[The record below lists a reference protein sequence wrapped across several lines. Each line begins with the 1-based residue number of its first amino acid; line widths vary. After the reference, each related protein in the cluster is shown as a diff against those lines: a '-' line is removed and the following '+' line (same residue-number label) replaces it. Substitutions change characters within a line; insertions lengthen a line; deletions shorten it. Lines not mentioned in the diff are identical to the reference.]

1 MTAAPERQNL
11 MMIPGLLCDA
21 RLWAHQ
27 SEHLS
32 DIADCSVADITGAES
47 VDALADRV
55 LAAAPERFALAGLSM
70 GGYVAHAIMRRAP
83 GRVTRL
89 ALIDTSA
96 RADTED
102 QLVRRKQLIDITRFG
117 KFKGVT
123 DRLLPILVHADRLV
137 EEKLT
142 DDIKKMAQNI
152 GSDAFTRQQ
161 NVIMGRPDSRPF
173 LVEYGVPTLVICGRQ
188 DALTPLDLSEEMAA
202 GIPGA
207 RLAVIED
214 CGHLSTMERPQA
226 ATALMRQ
233 WLLCG

>member
-1 MTAAPERQNL
+1 MTAARQKL
-11 MMIPGLLCDA
+11 VMIPGLLCDA

-27 SEHLS
+27 SEHLA
-32 DIADCSVADITGAES
+32 DIADPMAADITGAES

-83 GRVTRL
+83 RRVTRL

-102 QLVRRKQLIDITRFG
+102 QLVRRKQLIDMTRFG

-137 EEKLT
+137 DLELT
-142 DDIKKMAQNI
+142 YDIKKMAQNI
-152 GSDAFTRQQ
+152 GSEAFTRQQ
-161 NVIMGRPDSRPF
+161 NAIMGRPDSRPF
-173 LVEYGVPTLVICGRQ
+173 LIEYGVPTLVMCGRQ
-188 DALTPLDLSEEMAA
+188 DALTPLDHSEEMAA

-233 WLLCG
+233 WLLYG

>member
-1 MTAAPERQNL
+1 MTAARQKL
-11 MMIPGLLCDA
+11 VMIPGLLCDA

-27 SEHLS
+27 SEHLA
-32 DIADCSVADITGAES
+32 DIADPMAADITGAES
-47 VDALADRV
+47 VDELADRV

-83 GRVTRL
+83 RRVTRL

-102 QLVRRKQLIDITRFG
+102 QLVRRKQLIDMTRFG

-137 EEKLT
+137 DLELT
-142 DDIKKMAQNI
+142 YDIKKMAQNI
-152 GSDAFTRQQ
+152 GSEAFTRQQ
-161 NVIMGRPDSRPF
+161 NAIMGRPDSRPF
-173 LVEYGVPTLVICGRQ
+173 LIEYGVPTLVMCGRQ
-188 DALTPLDLSEEMAA
+188 DALTPLDHSEEMAA

-233 WLLCG
+233 WLLYG

>member
-1 MTAAPERQNL
+1 M
-11 MMIPGLLCDA
+11 
-21 RLWAHQ
+21 
-27 SEHLS
+27 
-32 DIADCSVADITGAES
+32 
-47 VDALADRV
+47 

-96 RADTED
+96 RADTAD
-102 QLVRRKQLIDITRFG
+102 QLVRRKQLIDMTNFG

-123 DRLLPILVHADRLV
+123 DRLLPILIHEERLS
-137 EEKLT
+137 ETNLT
-142 DDIKKMAQNI
+142 NDIKKNAENI
-152 GSDAFTRQQ
+152 VSEAFTRQQ
-161 NVIMGRPDSRPF
+161 TAIMGRIDSRPF
-173 LVEYGVPTLVICGRQ
+173 LIEYGVPTMVMCGRQ
-188 DALTPLDLSEEMAA
+188 DALTTLEHSEEMAL

-233 WLLCG
+233 WLVYG

>member
-1 MTAAPERQNL
+1 
-11 MMIPGLLCDA
+11 
-21 RLWAHQ
+21 
-27 SEHLS
+27 
-32 DIADCSVADITGAES
+32 
-47 VDALADRV
+47 
-55 LAAAPERFALAGLSM
+55 
-70 GGYVAHAIMRRAP
+70 MRRAP
-83 GRVTRL
+83 RRVTRL

-102 QLVRRKQLIDITRFG
+102 QLVRRKQLIDMTRFG

-137 EEKLT
+137 DLELT

-152 GSDAFTRQQ
+152 GSEAFTRQQ
-161 NVIMGRPDSRPF
+161 NAIMGRPDSRPF
-173 LVEYGVPTLVICGRQ
+173 LIEYGVPTLVMCGRQ
-188 DALTPLDLSEEMAA
+188 DALTPLDHSEEMAA

-233 WLLCG
+233 WLLYG